1 MALPLPLAP
10 LVIVTHAADE
20 VAVHAHPPSAA
31 TATEPVDAVATTDA
45 PAGVNV

>member
-1 MALPLPLAP
+1 MPLPLPDAP

-20 VAVHAHPPSAA
+20 LAVQAQPPSAA
-31 TATEPVDAVATTDA
+31 TPTVPVVVVAGTDA